1 MTHPSPTVA
10 SSSEPR
16 VLVPVKLPHQ
26 PTYELKAPTEPMAK
40 MKRKPIQMVSTMT
53 EMRTCA
59 GTKKMKKR
67 LCPSGRG
74 QGAGSRGKTHA
85 TPRYTIVKIAQA
97 MTALEAEK
105 PLPVWPYQTMSD
117 RQRDPHSPNALCE
130 RRRHLK
136 YPPYELNLAINAAS
150 TAMTS
155 KAQNS
160 VTILRMVT
168 VRL

>member
-1 MTHPSPTVA
+1 
-10 SSSEPR
+10 
-16 VLVPVKLPHQ
+16 LPHQ
-26 PTYELKAPTEPMAK
+26 PTYELRAPTEPMAK
-40 MKRKPIQMVSTMT
+40 MKRKPMQMVSTMT

-74 QGAGSRGKTHA
+74 QGVTSRANTHA

-105 PLPVWPYQTMSD
+105 PLPAWPYHTGSD
-117 RQRDPHSPNALCE
+117 CQRALSS
-130 RRRHLK
+130 RRIEKDKTCLR
-136 YPPYELNLAINAAS
+136 YPPYELNLAMNAAS

-155 KAQNS
+155 KAQNN
-160 VTILRMVT
+160 VVILRMVT